1 MVARGYHP
9 NVMDVPA
16 GRPLRLVFRRDGEEP
31 CADRVVF
38 SNPRMERRLAR
49 TGPTIIDIPPLES
62 DARFTCGMG
71 RYHGRLRVLP
81 GRGRRRPGALGGEM
95 VGVALAGLAGLLLL
109 VVSLASASGEAAG
122 FAALI
127 LLGDLIALG
136 VALVVNRDARPLAR
150 AVNRKQPGGR

>member
-1 MVARGYHP
+1 
-9 NVMDVPA
+9 
-16 GRPLRLVFRRDGEEP
+16 
-31 CADRVVF
+31 
-38 SNPRMERRLAR
+38 
-49 TGPTIIDIPPLES
+49 
-62 DARFTCGMG
+62 
-71 RYHGRLRVLP
+71 
-81 GRGRRRPGALGGEM
+81 M